1 MSQQNVEIVRR
12 VYEALARRDTDAV
25 LALYDPNV
33 TWDATRGTKLGGL
46 VGAGTFH
53 GHKGL
58 SDWTRQWNDAWEDS
72 EWSLDESIDAGENV
86 VALVSA
92 QARGR
97 ASGARVEG
105 FMGAGVWTIRN
116 GKIVRV
122 VWFQTRE
129 EALEAAGLNE

>member
-1 MSQQNVEIVRR
+1 MSQDNVEIVRR
-12 VYEALARRDTDAV
+12 IYEAIAHRDTDAV
-25 LALYDPNV
+25 LALHDPDV

-46 VGAGTFH
+46 VGAGIYH

-58 SDWTRQWNDAWEDS
+58 ADWTRQWNDAWEDS
-72 EWSLDESIDAGENV
+72 EWSPNELIDAGENV
-86 VALVSA
+86 VA
-92 QARGR
+92 
-97 ASGARVEG
+97 
-105 FMGAGVWTIRN
+105 